1 MGRSTIFVDGTKFFS
16 YRSGMSPEQSRAAR
30 GWLGWSQ
37 TELGKRARVSLSTV
51 RDFENAHRVPIAN
64 NLNALRRA
72 IEAAGIEFI
81 DEAGKAVGIRL
92 SPKAHGINRIKS
104 ATGGANAIQ

>member
-1 MGRSTIFVDGTKFFS
+1 VDSAKYFS

-37 TELGKRARVSLSTV
+37 TELAKRASISLSTV

-64 NLNALRRA
+64 NLAAMQRA
-72 IEAAGIEFI
+72 IE
-81 DEAGKAVGIRL
+81 EAGLRLVFDEEGAPVGI
-92 SPKAHGINRIKS
+92 
-104 ATGGANAIQ
+104 AISHVSS